1 MNKQNIN
8 YEFKKI
14 EENPI
19 ILDLSVCKNL
29 FDIHIMLKQKF
40 GFPEYY
46 GNNWSA
52 FWDCIDDLFE
62 GEQITVE
69 IYGYNSLEGELKKEI
84 EIMLEM
90 LREQENK
97 TLGLNV
103 VVVS

>member
-1 MNKQNIN
+1 MNS
-8 YEFKKI
+8 FKKI
-14 EENPI
+14 QENPI
-19 ILDLSVCKNL
+19 ILDLTVCKNWL
-29 FDIHIMLKQKF
+29 DVHFLLKQKF

-52 FWDCIDDLFE
+52 FWDCIDGLFE